1 MIAAVKILPH
11 YTYND
16 WKDWEGNWELLE
28 GIPFAMSPQP
38 IPKHQRM
45 AGLLFSIFDKALKKT
60 TCRHCKVYTPI
71 DWKINSDTVVAPDVL
86 LVCGEIKKKF
96 LDFTPSLLVEILSP
110 ATAIKDRN
118 NKFIIYEKE
127 RVKFYLIVDIDKKKI
142 EIYELIDGNY
152 VLLNDK
158 KTYTFNFADGCSI
171 KVNPNKI
178 WED

>member
-1 MIAAVKILPH
+1 
-11 YTYND
+11 
-16 WKDWEGNWELLE
+16 
-28 GIPFAMSPQP
+28 MSPQP